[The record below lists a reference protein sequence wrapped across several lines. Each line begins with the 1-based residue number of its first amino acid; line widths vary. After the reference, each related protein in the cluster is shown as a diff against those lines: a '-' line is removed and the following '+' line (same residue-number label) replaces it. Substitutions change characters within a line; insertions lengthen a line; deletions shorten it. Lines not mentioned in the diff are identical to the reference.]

1 MLCSGQVVCHVRS
14 VQLRASPGC
23 PLAASALLPAV
34 ADGCFKEVL
43 PAIQLNKHVIVLSK
57 AEVLRGFGGA
67 TADSASAADVAA
79 ALARYEANWSAQDA
93 TEPESGARSNGFWFD
108 STFVSESVKRLQ
120 YQLPFVCKRKFILS
134 AANV

>member
-1 MLCSGQVVCHVRS
+1 MLLSCT
-14 VQLRASPGC
+14 LLASPVC
-23 PLAASALLPAV
+23 LCAAAPAV

-67 TADSASAADVAA
+67 TADAASAADVVA

-93 TEPESGARSNGFWFD
+93 TEPDSGARSSGFWFD
-108 STFVSESVKRLQ
+108 STFVSEPVKRFD
-120 YQLPFVCKRKFILS
+120 YQQRFVCKQNYILL
-134 AANV
+134 AAKRLITKIL